1 MNIVQY
7 NDTYNDIG
15 GTEVYCA
22 QLLDQLA
29 QQGHRVSLLANGT
42 AAAKAAN
49 HIVLPTSQGAI
60 DTWRSKYF
68 FNKKNYTAF
77 KDALQKLQPDVVHL
91 HQNRY
96 HTYELLYALR
106 DLKIPVVQTIHDYTI
121 LCPSQFYPQP
131 YFKNARP
138 CQMDDCN
145 VICSQNN
152 CIPLSK
158 RLIYKAF
165 HDKRRAYIRA
175 TIPTFIAP
183 TRKLKQLLEAANFQN
198 ITHLPFYID
207 ESKWHFNQ
215 ATDKSNLII
224 FIGRV
229 EENKGILYLV
239 ETIQKLQQQI
249 PDVQLLIIGD
259 GSQVEPIR
267 QSIKQQNLNFIQLIG
282 KVNREVLKTHL
293 KNAKIAVVPTLDM
306 EQFALVGIEAMASGV
321 NVIGSNRGGIP
332 EWCLHNQ
339 TGLLFEPNKTG
350 DLLQQ
355 LTKMIQ
361 NPTLAQKLKK
371 GGQHLLQTTYDK
383 EQHFSKLLTI
393 YKAAKVLV

>member
-15 GTEVYCA
+15 GTEIYCA
-22 QLLDQLA
+22 QLLDQLT
-29 QQGHRVSLLANGT
+29 QLGHQVSLLANGT
-42 AAAKAAN
+42 TAAKAAN

-77 KDALQKLQPDVVHL
+77 KNALQKLPPTVVHL

-106 DLKIPVVQTIHDYTI
+106 DLNIPVVQTIHDYTI

-138 CQMDDCN
+138 CEMDDCH

-158 RLIYKAF
+158 RLIYKTF
-165 HDKRRAYIRA
+165 HDKRRAYIRRA
-175 TIPTFIAP
+175 IQTFVAP
-183 TRKLKQLLEAANFQN
+183 THKLKQLLQTADFQN
-198 ITHLPFYID
+198 IEHLPFYID
-207 ESKWHFNQ
+207 QSKWHFNE
-215 ATDKSNLII
+215 TTNKNNLML

-239 ETIQKLQQQI
+239 DTIQKLQQQI
-249 PDVQLLIIGD
+249 SDVQLSIIGD
-259 GSQVEPIR
+259 GSQVEPLRRRI
-267 QSIKQQNLNFIQLIG
+267 QAQGLDFIKLIG
-282 KVNREVLKTHL
+282 KVNRQELKTHL
-293 KNAKIAVVPTLDM
+293 KNAKIVVVPTLDM

-332 EWCLHNQ
+332 EWCLHNE
-339 TGLLFEPNKTG
+339 TGLLFEPNKPG
-350 DLLQQ
+350 DLLEQ
-355 LTKMIQ
+355 LTKLIQ
-361 NPTLAQKLKK
+361 NPTLAQKLKI
-371 GGQHLLQTTYDK
+371 GGQRLLQNTYNK
-383 EQHFSKLLTI
+383 EQHFSKLIAI
-393 YKAAKVLV
+393 YKEAKVLG